1 MNTYINVYFSQNI
14 FMYQTPTSCSNEHA
28 GGSIS
33 VCDIYV
39 DLYIDTQL
47 HTYIYKCVGIS
58 HVTHILN
65 GFMYITHNGC
75 MYIYRTP
82 NAVMHI

>member
-1 MNTYINVYFSQNI
+1 
-14 FMYQTPTSCSNEHA
+14 MYQTPNSYSNEHA

-33 VCDIYV
+33 VCDICV
-39 DLYIDTQL
+39 DFYIDTQL
-47 HTYIYKCVGIS
+47 HTNIYKCVCIS

-65 GFMYITHNGC
+65 GCTYMTHNGC

-82 NAVMHI
+82 NANMQI